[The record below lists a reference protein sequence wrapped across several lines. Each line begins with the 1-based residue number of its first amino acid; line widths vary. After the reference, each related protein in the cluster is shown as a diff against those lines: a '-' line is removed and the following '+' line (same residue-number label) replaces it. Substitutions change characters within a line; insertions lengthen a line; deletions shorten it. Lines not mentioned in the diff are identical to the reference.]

1 MERTRYIPLT
11 EKCVANIKYAGL
23 RNFRVLIEQ
32 NTTGEIVD
40 LPNGEAK
47 VLCCF
52 HNDKN
57 PSLSINFE
65 KGIYKCWSC
74 GATGDYITF
83 VIEKG
88 LAANEDGQNN
98 YVKALHYLAKINNIP
113 LEYNDVAYNKKYN
126 ETQTL
131 KSKLFE
137 VNAIATTYYQQQ
149 LKSNKPQQYLQERGI
164 SQEAVTKFSLGYAS
178 NAWTTLLDYLKNKYT
193 SLDDNL
199 IRQSGLFIYNDK
211 SKNYYDRFRDRL
223 IFPIK
228 NTRGQVI
235 GFGGRTLSSEDSRKY
250 INSPKT
256 PLFNKGEVLYNLGE
270 AKPHIK
276 KSKSVI
282 VVEGYMDVISLS
294 MNGYEN
300 TVATMGTAVNTESLK
315 ELSSTAEKIYL
326 NLDSDDAGV
335 NAIDKLL
342 PAAARLKDTETRIV
356 QLPSPIKDADEF
368 FKSHPPEKYQ
378 EILDNAPKWL
388 IWKTK
393 NIIKSCSDE
402 KKCIDEA
409 FKYLSMMG
417 EPELGLYISTVAQI
431 LARGDVARSSDI
443 RNYLQGLAIEQG
455 NLKRNY
461 FSRKIAPKKS
471 KQQVKPP
478 VRQNG
483 LEKNEKLLLQIYVHF
498 PDHRYSIIHTL
509 NTFNVFFRTKY
520 IHKAWLEFNK
530 AIADDSNYDAV
541 NFYNNHP
548 EFSDFQLIDNDDTV
562 SNTIE
567 ICVLDMHISYLD
579 AQCKSLRN
587 EDKWVKLGFTNE
599 ERVQLSIDYYNKMRF
614 AQNSRNELIGQLTK
628 MSSNDL
634 IGTSV

>member
-11 EKCVANIKYAGL
+11 EKCVANIKEAGL
-23 RNFRVLIEQ
+23 RNFRLLIEQ

-40 LPNGEAK
+40 LPNGESK

-52 HNDKN
+52 HDDKN

-88 LAANEDGQNN
+88 LAVNEEGQNN

-113 LEYNDVAYNKKYN
+113 LEYNDAVYNKKYN

-137 VNAIATTYYQQQ
+137 INAIATTYYQQQ
-149 LKSNKPQQYLQERGI
+149 LKSNKPQQYLQKRGI
-164 SQEAVTKFSLGYAS
+164 SQDAVTKFSLGYAP

-211 SKNYYDRFRDRL
+211 NNNYYDRFRDRL

-270 AKPHIK
+270 AKTHIK

-282 VVEGYMDVISLS
+282 VVEGYIDAISLFI
-294 MNGYEN
+294 NGYKN
-300 TVATMGTAVNTESLK
+300 VVATMGTAVNTESFK
-315 ELSSTAEKIYL
+315 ELSSIAEKIYL

-335 NAIDKLL
+335 AAIDKLL

-356 QLPSPIKDADEF
+356 QLSVKDADEF

-378 EILDNAPKWL
+378 EVLDDAPKWL

-393 NIIKSCSDE
+393 NIIKSSSEE

-417 EPELGLYISTVAQI
+417 DPELGLYISTVAQI
-431 LARGDVARSSDI
+431 LARGDMARSSDI

-455 NLKRNY
+455 KLKLNS
-461 FSRKIAPKKS
+461 FSRKIVPKKS
-471 KQQVKPP
+471 KKQVKPS
-478 VRQNG
+478 VKQNG

-498 PDHRYSIIHTL
+498 PDYRYSIIHTL

-520 IHKAWLEFNK
+520 IYKAWLEFNK

-548 EFSDFQLIDNDDTV
+548 EFSDFQLKDNADTV

-567 ICVLDMHISYLD
+567 ICVLDMHIDYL
-579 AQCKSLRN
+579 ASKCAFLRDKGEN
-587 EDKWVKLGFTNE
+587 LGLSDEDCRQKATDF
-599 ERVQLSIDYYNKMRF
+599 YNKMIF
-614 AQNSRNELIGQLTK
+614 AQNSRNELMGQLTK
-628 MSSNDL
+628 ASSNDL
-634 IGTSV
+634 IGTLV